1 MPMKKEVKQGL
12 VLLLALALAG
22 ALAFWALWRWDN
34 KYTAALPGGAG
45 YNVLTGDGSRVAF
58 LVDGWEYYPGELL
71 APEDLAGRTAE
82 WHTYA
87 GESPNFSD
95 HLGSPY
101 GVATY
106 RLTLENRGGARELSL
121 YLPELLC
128 AGRVYVNGTL
138 VGEQGSIE
146 PYKPHVTDAVYSF
159 WAAERTEIIIQ
170 CANYTHYYSGMYYP
184 PAVGTPSAIS
194 RMVISRMMV
203 YGLLCFGSLAVALT
217 NLALWLFD
225 RDKQNRR
232 LGLLCLAFA
241 ARVNYPFLRAL
252 GVPPVRPLYALED
265 FCGAAVLLLAILM
278 AGELSGGAVRRY
290 HRKLAYP
297 AAASLCAV
305 TVVFPLFI
313 LPYAPLFINTYGVVL
328 FLWKLLAGAYL
339 LFLALR
345 GLGENRA
352 LGRYLLCAA
361 GLYGVSVAVS
371 VLTVNRFEPI
381 RGAWPEEYG
390 GFALVVGFAALMVR
404 RGVLL
409 AAENRRLGLHLQ
421 EEVDRKTRAMETLL
435 TERRELLAHLIH
447 DVKNPLTALQ
457 NYAELVRMGNVAL
470 DQETA
475 GYLDALRER
484 AGMVEERLDLL
495 QGFSRGERGMLPLRP
510 ICLNG
515 FLRQFY
521 EDNRPDMELSGQNFV
536 LELPR
541 EELTVS
547 GDEDRLRSA
556 LENLCYNALSF
567 TPEDGMV
574 KLSLHREDG
583 QAIIS
588 VTDTGAGIDPADLPR
603 VFDRGFTHRPDG
615 SGQGMGLF
623 IVRAVALEHGGTV
636 EASSRPGVGSTFTL
650 RLPLASPT
658 E

>member
-12 VLLLALALAG
+12 ALLLALALAG
-22 ALAFWALWRWDN
+22 ALAFGALWRWDN
-34 KYTAALPGGAG
+34 KYTAALPGEAG
-45 YNVLTGDGSRVAF
+45 VNVLTGDGSQAAF
-58 LVDGWEYYPGELL
+58 LVDGWAYYPGELL
-71 APEDLAGRTAE
+71 APEDLARPAAE
-82 WHTYA
+82 QYTYA
-87 GESPNFSD
+87 GEYPNFSR

-106 RLTLENRGGARELSL
+106 RLTLENRGGERELSL

-138 VGEQGSIE
+138 VGEQGSVE
-146 PYKPHVTDAVYSF
+146 PYKPHVVDAVYSF
-159 WAAERTEIIIQ
+159 WAEEYTEIIIQ

-184 PAVGTPSAIS
+184 PAVGTPSAIA
-194 RMVISRMMV
+194 RMVTARMMV
-203 YGLLCFGSLAVALT
+203 YGLLCFGSLAAALS
-217 NLALWLFD
+217 NLALWLLD

-232 LGLLCLAFA
+232 LGLLCMAFA
-241 ARVNYPFLRAL
+241 ARVSYPFLRAL
-252 GVPPVRPLYALED
+252 GAPLVRTLYALED
-265 FCGAAVLLLAILM
+265 FCGAAVLLLAILL

-313 LPYAPLFINTYGVVL
+313 LPYAPLFINTYGVIL

-345 GLGENRA
+345 GLGQSRA

-390 GFALVVGFAALMVR
+390 GFALVVGFGALMVR

-409 AAENRRLGLHLQ
+409 AAENRRLSLHLQ

-457 NYAELVRMGNVAL
+457 NYAELVRLGNVAL

-475 GYLDALRER
+475 GYLDALSER
-484 AGMVEERLDLL
+484 AGMVGERLELL
-495 QGFSRGERGMLPLRP
+495 QGFSRGERGLLPLQP
-510 ICLNG
+510 ICLGG
-515 FLRQFY
+515 FLGQFY
-521 EDNRPDMELSGQNFV
+521 EDNRPDMELSGQSFV

-541 EELTVS
+541 EELTVA
-547 GDEDRLRSA
+547 GDEERLRSA

-567 TPEDGMV
+567 TPEDGTV
-574 KLSLHREDG
+574 TLSLRREG
-583 QAIIS
+583 EWAAIA
-588 VTDTGAGIDPADLPR
+588 VTDTGAGIDPNHLPR

-623 IVRAVALEHGGTV
+623 IVRAIALEHGGTV
-636 EASSRPGVGSTFTL
+636 EASSQLGRGSTFTL
-650 RLPLASPT
+650 RLPLAPPT
-658 E
+658 T

>member
-1 MPMKKEVKQGL
+1 MQMKKEVKQSL
-12 VLLLALALAG
+12 ALLLALALTW

-45 YNVLTGDGSRVAF
+45 YNVLTGDGSRAAF

-71 APEDLAGRTAE
+71 APQDLAGRTAE
-82 WHTYA
+82 EYTYA
-87 GESPNFSD
+87 GEYPNFSR

-128 AGRVYVNGTL
+128 AGRVYVNGAL
-138 VGEQGSIE
+138 AGEQGSVE
-146 PYKPHVTDAVYSF
+146 PYKPHVLDGVYAF
-159 WAAERTEIIIQ
+159 WASARTELVIQ
-170 CANYTHYYSGMYYP
+170 CANYTHYYSGLYYP
-184 PAVGTPSAIS
+184 PAVGTPAAIS
-194 RMVISRMMV
+194 RMIVQRMMV
-203 YGLLCFGSLAVALT
+203 YGLLCFGSLAVALS
-217 NLALWLFD
+217 NLALWLLD
-225 RDKQNRR
+225 RDKQTRR

-241 ARVNYPFLRAL
+241 ARVSYPFLRAL
-252 GVPPVRPLYALED
+252 GAPLVRPLYALED
-265 FCGAAVLLLAILM
+265 FCGAAVLLLAILL
-278 AGELSGGAVRRY
+278 AGELSGGAVRAY

-328 FLWKLLAGAYL
+328 FLWKILAGGYL

-345 GLGENRA
+345 GLGQNGD

-361 GLYGVSVAVS
+361 GLYGVSIAVS

-409 AAENRRLGLHLQ
+409 AAENRRLSLHLQ

-475 GYLDALRER
+475 GYLDALSER

-495 QGFSRGERGMLPLRP
+495 QGFSRGERGMLPLQP

-521 EDNRPDMELSGQNFV
+521 EDNRPDMELSGQSFV

-547 GDEDRLRSA
+547 GDEERLRSA

-567 TPEDGMV
+567 TPEDGTV
-574 KLSLHREDG
+574 KLSLRREEGWAVID
-583 QAIIS
+583 
-588 VTDTGAGIDPADLPR
+588 VTDTGVGIDPNYLPR

-623 IVRAVALEHGGTV
+623 IVRAIALEHGGTV
-636 EASSRPGVGSTFTL
+636 EASSQLGQGSTFTL
-650 RLPLASPT
+650 RLPLSG

>member
-1 MPMKKEVKQGL
+1 MKQEVKRG
-12 VLLLALALAG
+12 VALLLALLLAG
-22 ALAFWALWRWDN
+22 AAVFWGLYRWDN

-45 YNVLTGDGSRVAF
+45 YNVLTGDGSQVAF
-58 LVDGWEYYPGELL
+58 LVDGWAYYPGELL
-71 APEDLAGRTAE
+71 TPEALTLREPA
-82 WHTYA
+82 HYTYA
-87 GESPNFSD
+87 GEYPNFSH

-101 GVATY
+101 GAATY
-106 RLTLENRGGARELSL
+106 RLTLENRGEPRELSL

-128 AGRVYVNGTL
+128 AGRVYVNGAL
-138 VGEQGSIE
+138 VGEQGSVE
-146 PYKPHVTDAVYSF
+146 PYEPHVVDGLYSF
-159 WAAERTEIIIQ
+159 RAEGTTELIIQ
-170 CANYTHYYSGMYYP
+170 CANYTHYYSGLYYP
-184 PAVGTPSAIS
+184 PAVGTPAAIS
-194 RMVISRMMV
+194 QMLTARMMV
-203 YGLLCFGSLAVALT
+203 YGLLCFGSLAVALS

-241 ARVNYPFLRAL
+241 LRVSYPFLRAL
-252 GVPPVRPLYALED
+252 GVPPARTLYALED
-265 FCGAAVLLLAILM
+265 FCGAAVLLLAILL

-305 TVVFPLFI
+305 TVIFPLLI
-313 LPYAPLFINTYGVVL
+313 LPYTPLFINTYGVVL

-345 GLGENRA
+345 GLGQNSA

-361 GLYGVSVAVS
+361 GLYGLSIALS

-484 AGMVEERLDLL
+484 AGMVGERLDLL
-495 QGFSRGERGMLPLRP
+495 QGFSRGERGLLPLQP
-510 ICLNG
+510 ICLND

-521 EDNRPDMELSGQNFV
+521 EDNRPDMELSGQNFA
-536 LELPR
+536 LELP
-541 EELTVS
+541 ETVLTVA
-547 GDEDRLRSA
+547 GDEERLRSA

-567 TPEDGMV
+567 TPEDGTV
-574 KLSLHREDG
+574 KLAARREEGWAVID
-583 QAIIS
+583 
-588 VTDTGAGIDPADLPR
+588 VTDTGAGIDPNHLPR
-603 VFDRGFTHRPDG
+603 VFDRGFTCRPDG

-636 EASSRPGVGSTFTL
+636 EAQSQLGAGSTFTL
-650 RLPLASPT
+650 RLPLAQ
-658 E
+658 EAM

>member
-1 MPMKKEVKQGL
+1 MKKEVKRGLALLL
-12 VLLLALALAG
+12 VLLLAG
-22 ALAFWALWRWDN
+22 VVAFLGLYRWDN

-45 YNVLTGDGSRVAF
+45 YNVLTGDGAQVAF
-58 LVDGWEYYPGELL
+58 LVDGWAYYPGELL
-71 APEDLAGRTAE
+71 TPEALELREPAYY
-82 WHTYA
+82 TYA
-87 GESPNFSD
+87 GEYPNFSN

-106 RLTLENRGGARELSL
+106 RLTLENRGGPRELSL

-128 AGRVYVNGTL
+128 AGRVYVDGAL
-138 VGEQGSIE
+138 MGEQGSVE
-146 PYKPHVTDAVYSF
+146 PYKPHVVDGVYSF
-159 WAAERTEIIIQ
+159 RAEERTEIVIQ
-170 CANYTHYYSGMYYP
+170 CANYTHYYSGLYYP
-184 PAVGTPSAIS
+184 PAVGTPAAIS
-194 RMVISRMMV
+194 QMLTVRMMV
-203 YGLLCFGSLAVALT
+203 YGLLCFGSLAVALS

-241 ARVNYPFLRAL
+241 VRVSYPFLRAL
-252 GVPPVRPLYALED
+252 GAPLVRPLYALED
-265 FCGAAVLLLAILM
+265 FCGAAALLLAILL
-278 AGELSGGAVRRY
+278 AGELSGGAVRAY

-313 LPYAPLFINTYGVVL
+313 LPYTPLFINTYGVIL

-345 GLGENRA
+345 GLGQSRA

-371 VLTVNRFEPI
+371 ALTVNRFEPI

-390 GFALVVGFAALMVR
+390 GFALVVGFGALMVR
-404 RGVLL
+404 RGALL
-409 AAENRRLGLHLQ
+409 AAENRRLSLHLQ

-457 NYAELVRMGNVAL
+457 NYAELVRLGNVAL

-475 GYLDALRER
+475 GYLDALSER
-484 AGMVEERLDLL
+484 AGMVEERLELL
-495 QGFSRGERGMLPLRP
+495 QGFSRGERGMLPLQP

-521 EDNRPDMELSGQNFV
+521 EDNRPDMELSGQTFA
-536 LELPR
+536 LELPQ

-547 GDEDRLRSA
+547 GDEERLRSA

-567 TPEDGMV
+567 TPEDGTV
-574 KLSLHREDG
+574 KLSLRRENDW
-583 QAIIS
+583 AVID
-588 VTDTGAGIDPADLPR
+588 VTDTGVGIDPADLPR

-623 IVRAVALEHGGTV
+623 IVRAAALEHGGTV
-636 EASSRPGVGSTFTL
+636 EVSSRLGQGSTFTL
-650 RLPLASPT
+650 RLPLAPPT

>member
-1 MPMKKEVKQGL
+1 MKKEVKQGL
-12 VLLLALALAG
+12 ALLLALALAG
-22 ALAFWALWRWDN
+22 VLAFSALWRWDN
-34 KYTAALPGGAG
+34 KYTAALPGGPG
-45 YNVLTGDGSRVAF
+45 VNVLKDDWSQVAF
-58 LVDGWEYYPGELL
+58 LVDGWEYHPGELL
-71 APEDLAGRTAE
+71 NPKDFDTAL
-82 WHTYA
+82 WRVIRHTYA
-87 GESPNFSD
+87 GEYPNFSD
-95 HLGSPY
+95 HMGSPY

-106 RLTLENRGGARELSL
+106 RLTIENRGAPRELSL

-128 AGRVYVNGTL
+128 AGRVYVNGVL
-138 VGEQGSIE
+138 MGEQGSVE
-146 PYKPHVTDAVYSF
+146 PYKPRVVDAVYAF
-159 WAAERTEIIIQ
+159 RAEERTEIIIQ
-170 CANYTHYYSGMYYP
+170 CANYTHYYSGLYYP
-184 PAVGTPSAIS
+184 PAVGTPTAIS
-194 RMVISRMMV
+194 QMVAARMMV
-203 YGLLCFGSLAVALT
+203 YGLLCFGSLAVALS

-232 LGLLCLAFA
+232 LGLLCMAFA
-241 ARVNYPFLRAL
+241 VRVSYPFLRAL
-252 GVPPVRPLYALED
+252 GVPLVRPLYALED
-265 FCGAAVLLLAILM
+265 FCGAAVLLLAILL
-278 AGELSGGAVRRY
+278 AGEFSGGAVRAY

-297 AAASLCAV
+297 AAAGLCAV

-328 FLWKLLAGAYL
+328 FLWKLLAGGYL

-345 GLGENRA
+345 GLGQNST
-352 LGRYLLCAA
+352 LGRHLLCAA

-390 GFALVVGFAALMVR
+390 GFALVVGFGALMVH
-404 RGVLL
+404 RGVLM
-409 AAENRRLGLHLQ
+409 AAENRRLSLHLQ
-421 EEVDRKTRAMETLL
+421 EEVERKTRAMETLL

-495 QGFSRGERGMLPLRP
+495 QGFSRGERGLLPLQP

-521 EDNRPDMELSGQNFV
+521 EDNRPDMELSGQVFA

-547 GDEDRLRSA
+547 GDEERLRSA

-567 TPEDGMV
+567 TPEDGTV
-574 KLSLHREDG
+574 RLSLHREDG
-583 QAIIS
+583 WAVIE
-588 VTDTGAGIDPADLPR
+588 VTDTGAGIDPADLSR

-636 EASSRPGVGSTFTL
+636 EASSRLGEGSTFTL
-650 RLPLASPT
+650 RLPLTPPT
-658 E
+658 Q

>member
-1 MPMKKEVKQGL
+1 MRMKKEVKQGL
-12 VLLLALALAG
+12 ILLLTLALAE

-45 YNVLTGDGSRVAF
+45 YNVLTGDGSQAAF

-71 APEDLAGRTAE
+71 APEDLTGRAAE
-82 WHTYA
+82 RYTYA
-87 GESPNFSD
+87 GEYPNFSR

-128 AGRVYVNGTL
+128 AGRVYINGAP
-138 VGEQGSIE
+138 VGEQGSVE
-146 PYKPHVTDAVYSF
+146 PYKPHVVDALYSF
-159 WAAERTEIIIQ
+159 WAQERTELVIQ
-170 CANYTHYYSGMYYP
+170 CANYTHYYSGLYYP
-184 PAVGTPSAIS
+184 PAVGAPAAITQMLMA
-194 RMVISRMMV
+194 RMVV
-203 YGLLCFGSLAVALT
+203 YGLLCFGSLAVALS

-241 ARVNYPFLRAL
+241 VRVSHPFLRAL
-252 GVPPVRPLYALED
+252 GAPPVRTLYALED
-265 FCGAAVLLLAILM
+265 FCGAAVLLLAILL

-297 AAASLCAV
+297 VAASLCAV

-328 FLWKLLAGAYL
+328 FFWKLLAGGYL

-345 GLGENRA
+345 GLRISDT

-361 GLYGVSVAVS
+361 GLYGLSIAAS
-371 VLTVNRFEPI
+371 VLTANRFEPI

-409 AAENRRLGLHLQ
+409 AEENRRLSLHLR
-421 EEVDRKTRAMETLL
+421 EEVDHKTRAMETLL

-457 NYAELVRMGNVAL
+457 NYVELVRMGNVAL

-475 GYLDALRER
+475 GYLDALHER

-495 QGFSRGERGMLPLRP
+495 QGFSRGERGLLPLRP
-510 ICLNG
+510 ICLND

-521 EDNRPDMELSGQNFV
+521 EDNRPDMELSGQTFV
-536 LELPR
+536 LELP
-541 EELTVS
+541 ETVLS
-547 GDEDRLRSA
+547 VAGDEERLRSA

-567 TPEDGMV
+567 TPKDGTV
-574 KLSLHREDG
+574 KLSLRREDDWA
-583 QAIIS
+583 AID

-623 IVRAVALEHGGTV
+623 IVRTTALEHGGTV
-636 EASSRPGVGSTFTL
+636 EASSRLGAGSTFTL
-650 RLPLASPT
+650 RLPLAP
-658 E
+658 

>member
-1 MPMKKEVKQGL
+1 MKQEVKRGTALLL
-12 VLLLALALAG
+12 VLLLVLLVG
-22 ALAFWALWRWDN
+22 AAVFWGLYRWDN

-45 YNVLTGDGSRVAF
+45 YNVLTGDGSQVAF

-71 APEDLAGRTAE
+71 TPEALALREPA
-82 WHTYA
+82 HYTYA
-87 GESPNFSD
+87 GEYPNFSH

-106 RLTLENRGGARELSL
+106 RLTLENRGEPRELSL

-128 AGRVYVNGTL
+128 AGRVYVNGAL
-138 VGEQGSIE
+138 VGEQGSVE
-146 PYKPHVTDAVYSF
+146 PYEPHVVDGLYSF
-159 WAAERTEIIIQ
+159 RAEGTTELIIQ
-170 CANYTHYYSGMYYP
+170 CANYTHYYSGLYYP
-184 PAVGTPSAIS
+184 PAVGTPAAIS
-194 RMVISRMMV
+194 QMLTARMMV
-203 YGLLCFGSLAVALT
+203 YGLLCFGSLAVALS

-241 ARVNYPFLRAL
+241 LRVSYPFLRAL
-252 GVPPVRPLYALED
+252 GVPLVRTLYALED
-265 FCGAAVLLLAILM
+265 FCGAAVLLLAILL

-305 TVVFPLFI
+305 TVVFPLLI
-313 LPYAPLFINTYGVVL
+313 LPYTPLFINTYGVVL

-345 GLGENRA
+345 GLGQNGA

-361 GLYGVSVAVS
+361 GLYGVSIALS

-390 GFALVVGFAALMVR
+390 GFALVVGFAALMVH
-404 RGVLL
+404 RGILL
-409 AAENRRLGLHLQ
+409 TAENRRLNLHLRQ
-421 EEVDRKTRAMETLL
+421 EVDRKTQAMETLL
-435 TERRELLAHLIH
+435 NERRELLAHLIH

-457 NYAELVRMGNVAL
+457 NYAELVRTGNVAL

-484 AGMVEERLDLL
+484 AGMVGERLDLL
-495 QGFSRGERGMLPLRP
+495 QGFSRGERGLLPLQP
-510 ICLNG
+510 ICLND

-521 EDNRPDMELSGQNFV
+521 EDNRPDMELSGQNFA
-536 LELPR
+536 LELP
-541 EELTVS
+541 ETVLTVA
-547 GDEDRLRSA
+547 GDEERLRSA

-567 TPEDGMV
+567 TPEDGTV
-574 KLSLHREDG
+574 RLSLRREDG
-583 QAIIS
+583 WA
-588 VTDTGAGIDPADLPR
+588 VLDVADTGAGIAPADLPH

-636 EASSRPGVGSTFTL
+636 EAQSQLGAGSTFTL
-650 RLPLASPT
+650 RLPLSGK
-658 E
+658 

>member
-12 VLLLALALAG
+12 SLLLALALAG
-22 ALAFWALWRWDN
+22 VLAFWALWRWDN

-58 LVDGWEYYPGELL
+58 LVDGWAYHPGELL
-71 APEDLAGRTAE
+71 APENLAERAAE
-82 WHTYA
+82 GYTYA
-87 GESPNFSD
+87 GEYPNFSH
-95 HLGSPY
+95 HLDSPY

-106 RLTLENRGGARELSL
+106 RLVLENRGGARELSL

-128 AGRVYVNGTL
+128 AGRVYVNGVL
-138 VGEQGSIE
+138 VGEQGSVE
-146 PYKPHVTDAVYSF
+146 PYKPHVVDAVYSF
-159 WAAERTEIIIQ
+159 RAEQTTEIVVQ

-184 PAVGTPSAIS
+184 PAVGTPAAIS
-194 RMVISRMMV
+194 QMIAGRMMV
-203 YGLLCFGSLAVALT
+203 YGLLCFGSLAVALS

-241 ARVNYPFLRAL
+241 LRVSYPFLRAL
-252 GVPPVRPLYALED
+252 GVPLVRPLYALED
-265 FCGAAVLLLAILM
+265 FCGAAVLLLAILL
-278 AGELSGGAVRRY
+278 AGELSGGAVRAY

-297 AAASLCAV
+297 AAVSLCAV

-345 GLGENRA
+345 GLGQNRA

-361 GLYGVSVAVS
+361 GLYGVSVAAS
-371 VLTVNRFEPI
+371 ALTVNRFEPI

-409 AAENRRLGLHLQ
+409 EAENRRLNLHLQ

-475 GYLDALRER
+475 GYLDALSER
-484 AGMVEERLDLL
+484 AGMVGERLELL
-495 QGFSRGERGMLPLRP
+495 QGFSRGERGLLPLQP
-510 ICLNG
+510 ICLNS

-521 EDNRPDMELSGQNFV
+521 EDNRPDMELSGQDFV

-547 GDEDRLRSA
+547 GDEERLRSA

-567 TPEDGMV
+567 TPEDGTV
-574 KLSLHREDG
+574 KLSLRRENGWAVID
-583 QAIIS
+583 

-636 EASSRPGVGSTFTL
+636 EVSSRPGAGSIFTL
-650 RLPLASPT
+650 RLPLSSQ
-658 E
+658 

>member
-1 MPMKKEVKQGL
+1 MKREVKRGLELLL
-12 VLLLALALAG
+12 VLLLAG
-22 ALAFWALWRWDN
+22 VVAFWGLYRWDN
-34 KYTAALPGGAG
+34 KYTDALPGGAG
-45 YNVLTGDGSRVAF
+45 YNVLTGDDSQVAF

-71 APEDLAGRTAE
+71 TPKDLTDRAAE
-82 WHTYA
+82 LHTYA
-87 GESPNFSD
+87 GEYPNFSR

-106 RLTLENRGGARELSL
+106 RLTLENRGGPRELSL

-128 AGRVYVNGTL
+128 AGRVYVNGAL
-138 VGEQGSIE
+138 VGEQGSVE
-146 PYKPHVTDAVYSF
+146 PYKPHVADAVYSF
-159 WAAERTEIIIQ
+159 RSEGATELVIQ

-184 PAVGTPSAIS
+184 PTVGTPAAIS
-194 RMVISRMMV
+194 QMLTARMMV
-203 YGLLCFGSLAVALT
+203 YGLLCFGSLAVALS
-217 NLALWLFD
+217 NLALWFFD

-241 ARVNYPFLRAL
+241 ARVSYPFLRAL
-252 GVPPVRPLYALED
+252 GVPLVRSLYALED
-265 FCGAAVLLLAILM
+265 FCGAAVLLLAVLL

-328 FLWKLLAGAYL
+328 FLWKLLAGGYL

-345 GLGENRA
+345 GLGQNGA

-361 GLYGVSVAVS
+361 GLYGVSVAAS
-371 VLTVNRFEPI
+371 VLTVNCFEPI
-381 RGAWPEEYG
+381 RGAWTEEYG
-390 GFALVVGFAALMVR
+390 GFALVVGFGALMVH
-404 RGVLL
+404 RGILL
-409 AAENRRLGLHLQ
+409 TAENRRLNLHLRQ
-421 EEVDRKTRAMETLL
+421 EVDRKTQAMETLL
-435 TERRELLAHLIH
+435 NERRELLAHLIH

-457 NYAELVRMGNVAL
+457 NYAELVRTGNVAL

-484 AGMVEERLDLL
+484 AGMVEERLELL
-495 QGFSRGERGMLPLRP
+495 QGFSRGERGLLPLRP

-521 EDNRPDMELSGQNFV
+521 EDNRPDMELFGQNFAM
-536 LELPR
+536 ELP
-541 EELTVS
+541 ETVLTVA
-547 GDEDRLRSA
+547 GDEERLRSA

-567 TPEDGMV
+567 TPEDGTV
-574 KLSLHREDG
+574 KLSLRRENG
-583 QAIIS
+583 WAVIG

-623 IVRAVALEHGGTV
+623 IVRAVAMEHGGTV
-636 EASSRPGVGSTFTL
+636 EASSRLGQGSTFTL
-650 RLPLASPT
+650 RLPLASPM

>member
-1 MPMKKEVKQGL
+1 MSMKREVKRGLALLL
-12 VLLLALALAG
+12 VLLLAG
-22 ALAFWALWRWDN
+22 AAAFMGLYRWDN
-34 KYTAALPGGAG
+34 KYTAALPGGNG
-45 YNVLTGDGSRVAF
+45 YNVLTGDGSQVAF

-71 APEDLAGRTAE
+71 APEDLADRTAAR
-82 WHTYA
+82 HTYA
-87 GESPNFSD
+87 GEYPNFSP

-101 GVATY
+101 GAATY
-106 RLTLENRGGARELSL
+106 RLTLENRGAPRELSL

-128 AGRVYVNGTL
+128 AGRIYVNGAL
-138 VGEQGSIE
+138 VGAQGSVE
-146 PYKPHVTDAVYSF
+146 PYKPHVMDGVYAF
-159 WAAERTEIIIQ
+159 WVEERAEIIIQ
-170 CANYTHYYSGMYYP
+170 CANYTHYYSGLYYP
-184 PAVGTPSAIS
+184 PAVGTPAAVS
-194 RMVISRMMV
+194 RMIVQRMMV
-203 YGLLCFGSLAVALT
+203 YGFLCFGSLAVALS

-232 LGLLCLAFA
+232 LGFLCLAFA
-241 ARVNYPFLRAL
+241 ARVSYPFLRFL
-252 GVPPVRPLYALED
+252 GVPLVRALYALED
-265 FCGAAVLLLAILM
+265 FCGAAVLLLAILL
-278 AGELSGGAVRRY
+278 AGELSSGAVRAY
-290 HRKLAYP
+290 HRKLTYP

-328 FLWKLLAGAYL
+328 FLWKLLAGVYL

-345 GLGENRA
+345 GLEQSKA
-352 LGRYLLCAA
+352 LARYLLCAA
-361 GLYGVSVAVS
+361 GLYGASIALS

-390 GFALVVGFAALMVR
+390 GFALVAGFAAMMVH

-421 EEVDRKTRAMETLL
+421 EEVDRKTRAVETLL

-447 DVKNPLTALQ
+447 DVKNPVAALK
-457 NYAELVRMGNVAL
+457 NYAELVRIGNVAL

-475 GYLDALRER
+475 GYLDALSER
-484 AGMVEERLDLL
+484 AGIVEERLELL
-495 QGFSRGERGMLPLRP
+495 QGFSWGERGLLSFQP
-510 ICLNG
+510 ICLND
-515 FLRQFY
+515 FLRRFY
-521 EDNRPDMELSGQNFV
+521 VDNCPDMELFGQTFS

-547 GDEDRLRSA
+547 GDEERLRSA

-567 TPEDGMV
+567 TPEDGTV
-574 KLSLHREDG
+574 KLSLRREEG
-583 QAIIS
+583 WAVIA

-636 EASSRPGVGSTFTL
+636 EASSRLGAGSTFTL
-650 RLPLASPT
+650 RLPL
-658 E
+658 ERL

>member
-1 MPMKKEVKQGL
+1 MKKEVKQSL
-12 VLLLALALAG
+12 ALLLALVLAG

-45 YNVLTGDGSRVAF
+45 YNVLTGDGAQAAF

-71 APEDLAGRTAE
+71 APQDLAGRTAE
-82 WHTYA
+82 EYTYA
-87 GESPNFSD
+87 GEHPNFSR

-128 AGRVYVNGTL
+128 AGRVYVNGAL
-138 VGEQGSIE
+138 AGEQGSVE
-146 PYKPHVTDAVYSF
+146 PYKPHVLDGVYAF
-159 WAAERTEIIIQ
+159 WASARTELVIQ
-170 CANYTHYYSGMYYP
+170 CANYTHYYSGLYYP
-184 PAVGTPSAIS
+184 PAVGTPAAIS
-194 RMVISRMMV
+194 RMIVQRMMV
-203 YGLLCFGSLAVALT
+203 YGLLCFGSLVVALS
-217 NLALWLFD
+217 NLALWLLD
-225 RDKQNRR
+225 RDKQTRR

-241 ARVNYPFLRAL
+241 ARVSYPFLRAL
-252 GVPPVRPLYALED
+252 GAPLVRPLYALED
-265 FCGAAVLLLAILM
+265 FCGAAVLLLAILL
-278 AGELSGGAVRRY
+278 AGELSGGAVRAY

-328 FLWKLLAGAYL
+328 FLWKILAGGYL

-345 GLGENRA
+345 GLGQNGD

-361 GLYGVSVAVS
+361 GLYGVSIAVS

-409 AAENRRLGLHLQ
+409 AAENRRLSLHLQ
-421 EEVDRKTRAMETLL
+421 EEVNRKTRAMETLL

-475 GYLDALRER
+475 GYLDALSER

-495 QGFSRGERGMLPLRP
+495 QGFSRGERGMLPLQP

-521 EDNRPDMELSGQNFV
+521 EDNRPDMELSGQSFV

-547 GDEDRLRSA
+547 GDEERLRSA

-567 TPEDGMV
+567 TPEDGTV
-574 KLSLHREDG
+574 KLSLRREEGWAVID
-583 QAIIS
+583 
-588 VTDTGAGIDPADLPR
+588 VTDTGVGIDPNYLPR

-623 IVRAVALEHGGTV
+623 IVRAIALEHGGTV
-636 EASSRPGVGSTFTL
+636 EASSQLGQGSTFTL
-650 RLPLASPT
+650 RLPLSG